1 MLMARQTRLAI
12 MAAAVLVLVIAGGA
26 LANRAAPQQDLP
38 PQVASSHEAQPS
50 PSADGV
56 SHAADRLANAGLAY
70 DQDLLVE
77 LATEYGVGGA
87 VRLFAWS
94 DETGLSVDELRAM
107 RDEGTGWG
115 VMARELG
122 VHPGIGSIMG
132 NGGGHG
138 RENAPGQQRDRGSDD

>member
-1 MLMARQTRLAI
+1 MARQTRLAV
-12 MAAAVLVLVIAGGA
+12 MAAAVLILVIAGAA
-26 LANRAAPQQDLP
+26 LANRDAPQQDPP
-38 PQVASSHEAQPS
+38 PQTATSHDAEPS
-50 PSADGV
+50 PSANEV
-56 SHAADRLANAGLAY
+56 LHAGDRLANAGVSV
-70 DQDLLVE
+70 DHDLLAE

-94 DETGLSVDELRAM
+94 DSTGLSVDELRAM

-138 RENAPGQQRDRGSDD
+138 RDTAPGQQRDRGSDD